1 MTVKNTPHL
10 YEISYIQLATLTMNN
25 YKMLKMYKT
34 AITLLSLME
43 GKSRKFLFGSGASMQ
58 DGGGEKNKIF

>member
-25 YKMLKMYKT
+25 YRMFKMYKT
-34 AITLLSLME
+34 AIILLSVMK
-43 GKSRKFLFGSGASMQ
+43 GKSRKFLFGSGASLH
-58 DGGGEKNKIF
+58 DGGGGKK